1 MSSVKHSAVNIRPMA
16 RSDIDAILALD
27 RKFGKGRS
35 LLSHKD
41 MAIIDPGGPL
51 DLSFVAEIDGN
62 VIGFVISRLAYIMI
76 PFTEVCMLHGILVDP
91 DYQNRGIG
99 IKLLGKLV
107 GYCQDEGINTIRMP
121 VEEDNDELRR
131 FVERLGFRP
140 SKIMNYDKT
149 FES

>member
-1 MSSVKHSAVNIRPMA
+1 MSSVKQGAVDIRPMVG
-16 RSDIDAILALD
+16 SDIDAVLALD

-41 MAIIDPGGPL
+41 MAISDPRGPL
-51 DLSFVAEIDGN
+51 DVSFVAEIDGN
-62 VIGFVISRLAYIMI
+62 VIGFVISRLAHIMI

-107 GYCQDEGINTIRMP
+107 SYCQDEGINTIRMP
-121 VEEDNDELRR
+121 VEENNDELRR

-140 SKIMNYDKT
+140 SKIVNYDKI